1 MISGRSPFKGAN
13 QMQTFQ
19 NIKNVNYH
27 FSDEANF
34 TPEAKDLISRLLLKD
49 PLKRL
54 GAGNFGSENDYNE
67 LKNHPF
73 FKSVAFDKV
82 FLM

>member
-1 MISGRSPFKGAN
+1 
-13 QMQTFQ
+13 MQTFQ

-27 FSDEANF
+27 FTDDF
-34 TPEAKDLISRLLLKD
+34 TPEAKDLISRLLVKD
-49 PLKRL
+49 PFKRL
-54 GAGNFGSENDYNE
+54 GAGDFGSENDYNE

-73 FKSVAFDKV
+73 FKGTDFDKV